1 MADRDLQERQQTFKL
16 LTTSSAAMKI
26 ARAQARVQEKS
37 NMKRALRSTVCR
49 IAKKDLDLKTFRRCE
64 VQLLSDSNIH
74 KRLAARKQLK
84 ETFNKTETGH
94 GFLMKRCLLCKLRQM
109 QSNFGV
115 IDDLCKLGKEYLTAL
130 TDEILKLLT
139 YYTSFYHSIVAQR
152 HSLVEIKVKD
162 TPKSTTT
169 GTHIAANWL
178 LLLQIAVASR

>member
-37 NMKRALRSTVCR
+37 NMKRALRSTVC

-84 ETFNKTETGH
+84 ETFNKTETG
-94 GFLMKRCLLCKLRQM
+94 
-109 QSNFGV
+109 
-115 IDDLCKLGKEYLTAL
+115 
-130 TDEILKLLT
+130 
-139 YYTSFYHSIVAQR
+139 
-152 HSLVEIKVKD
+152 
-162 TPKSTTT
+162 
-169 GTHIAANWL
+169 
-178 LLLQIAVASR
+178 

>member
-26 ARAQARVQEKS
+26 VRAQARVQEKS

-84 ETFNKTETGH
+84 ETFNKTETG
-94 GFLMKRCLLCKLRQM
+94 
-109 QSNFGV
+109 
-115 IDDLCKLGKEYLTAL
+115 
-130 TDEILKLLT
+130 
-139 YYTSFYHSIVAQR
+139 
-152 HSLVEIKVKD
+152 
-162 TPKSTTT
+162 
-169 GTHIAANWL
+169 
-178 LLLQIAVASR
+178 